1 MKKLICLLAF
11 LGLSLVAIPENAQAH
26 STAGL
31 TTTETLKAGP
41 KPIKKIIRWARRFYR
56 AYEFY
61 DAVTGMTMSC
71 GTAHNYAI
79 YYYGEYERLYRDAC
93 YYWGSN
99 YGYTCYNQAI
109 NAYNLAVYYNNKLYD
124 CQ

>member
-1 MKKLICLLAF
+1 MICLLAF
-11 LGLSLVAIPENAQAH
+11 LGLSFFAIPKNAEAHTEPLIITENI
-26 STAGL
+26 
-31 TTTETLKAGP
+31 EAGP

-56 AYEFY
+56 AYEIY
-61 DAVTGMTMSC
+61 DTVTGLTMSC
-71 GTAHNYAI
+71 GTAYNYAT
-79 YYYGEYERLYRDAC
+79 YYYGEYERLYSQAC

-109 NAYNLAVYYNNKLYD
+109 NAYNLAVYYNNRLYD